1 MDSKSAHVPY
11 RQNKLTQVLRD
22 SFVGSAQKS
31 RMVMIACVSPGMS
44 SADHTLNTL
53 RYAERLK
60 DRAGSGQ
67 QQILSKY
74 MCKDVKESKKQNKFE
89 RTSPQNFQNYAKDQD
104 MAYPDENDPD
114 FQMVDNSEE
123 EKLNWNRHRSEN
135 IYDNDENMMVEEFD
149 EVPNEP
155 QYQEQEMRT
164 HNRKPLKNNFNNK
177 QESRQS

>member
-1 MDSKSAHVPY
+1 
-11 RQNKLTQVLRD
+11 
-22 SFVGSAQKS
+22 
-31 RMVMIACVSPGMS
+31 
-44 SADHTLNTL
+44 
-53 RYAERLK
+53 
-60 DRAGSGQ
+60 
-67 QQILSKY
+67 
-74 MCKDVKESKKQNKFE
+74 
-89 RTSPQNFQNYAKDQD
+89 
-104 MAYPDENDPD
+104 
-114 FQMVDNSEE
+114 MVDNSEE

>member
-1 MDSKSAHVPY
+1 
-11 RQNKLTQVLRD
+11 
-22 SFVGSAQKS
+22 
-31 RMVMIACVSPGMS
+31 
-44 SADHTLNTL
+44 
-53 RYAERLK
+53 
-60 DRAGSGQ
+60 
-67 QQILSKY
+67 
-74 MCKDVKESKKQNKFE
+74 
-89 RTSPQNFQNYAKDQD
+89 

-177 QESRQS
+177 QESR